1 MLFSA
6 IQGVKLHSQ
15 LLSVLGAQEVVFWG
29 GEGRARLLQ
38 NEEENDSEERMDGGN
53 WKFRP
58 KSLVPPA
65 LRYTLSSFVAPS
77 VPGER
82 STLNPA
88 LRFILL
94 PSATH
99 RPIFCTETKPPEQ
112 QNPVHFILEVL
123 SQAKPRPLVK
133 KPLVHTCVDYF
144 ENMSTQKSPKH
155 QALPL
160 MRAAVI
166 SGVVVAVTVTQW
178 LFYLPCNM

>member
-6 IQGVKLHSQ
+6 IQGVKLPSQ
-15 LLSVLGAQEVVFWG
+15 LLSVLGAQVVVFWG
-29 GEGRARLLQ
+29 GEVRARLLQ
-38 NEEENDSEERMDGGN
+38 DEEENGNGERMDGGN

-58 KSLVPPA
+58 KFLAPPA
-65 LRYTLSSFVAPS
+65 LRCTLNPSVAPS
-77 VPGER
+77 VPGGR
-82 STLNPA
+82 RTLNPA

-94 PSATH
+94 SSATH
-99 RPIFCTETKPPEQ
+99 RPTFCTETKTPEQ

-123 SQAKPRPLVK
+123 SQAKPRPLMK

-144 ENMSTQKSPKH
+144 ENMSTQKSPRH

-166 SGVVVAVTVTQW
+166 SGVVAG
-178 LFYLPCNM
+178 